1 MLGLSATAACE
12 VSSIWPAL
20 ALGHKDGD
28 GPVGQRG
35 DGDGPVGHRR
45 GWRWACRPEE
55 GPGALLPAR
64 FLSPRWAV
72 SSGPWYVTGQTA

>member
-1 MLGLSATAACE
+1 MLGLSATAASE
-12 VSSIWPAL
+12 VSSIWPAP

-35 DGDGPVGHRR
+35 

-72 SSGPWYVTGQTA
+72 SSGPWYVTGQTV